1 MPTAWLD
8 LPAPPALPG
17 LFLRAALRR
26 GIRGKALPERGLRG
40 ECGDAEGKCAGQ
52 AGPGVAAG
60 HR

>member
-26 GIRGKALPERGLRG
+26 GIRGKALPERGLRS
-40 ECGDAEGKCAGQ
+40 
-52 AGPGVAAG
+52 
-60 HR
+60 